1 MEAFAH
7 ISPDAARLV
16 IAGEGTER
24 AKLEAIVKA
33 HGLEDRV
40 TLLGYVADVTD
51 LLRCADLMVLTSVFE
66 GLPAVVLE
74 AMAANCPVVSTN
86 CFLSARSLLETSPGC
101 GIIEEEAPA
110 AVASLILSR
119 LAEPRPNIL
128 HETAQ
133 RWSIDKGIDSHVAA
147 LERAFLRRQVG

>member
-1 MEAFAH
+1 MW
-7 ISPDAARLV
+7 AADPKMRV
-16 IAGEGTER
+16 G
-24 AKLEAIVKA
+24 KKA
-33 HGLEDRV
+33 D
-40 TLLGYVADVTD
+40 
-51 LLRCADLMVLTSVFE
+51 
-66 GLPAVVLE
+66 
-74 AMAANCPVVSTN
+74 
-86 CFLSARSLLETSPGC
+86 
-101 GIIEEEAPA
+101 APA